1 MNELLKYGKD
11 SVKVGFADS
20 GTNFY
25 DASYPPKDMQINYV
39 NTLANN
45 CRSMY
50 KPIFAN
56 ESQYLPVSD
65 TNVTSA
71 MDLTQPPQ
79 ESQNNDLMNA
89 LLFGGV
95 AIVLYKLFS

>member
-25 DASYPPKDMQINYV
+25 DASYPPKDVQINYV

-45 CRSMY
+45 CRSWY
-50 KPIFAN
+50 EPIFA
-56 ESQYLPVSD
+56 SDSKYLPVSD
-65 TNVTSA
+65 ASITSA
-71 MDLTQPPQ
+71 IDLTQPPQ
-79 ESQNNDLMNA
+79 ESKNNVLMNA